1 MTELLPDALNEW
13 PLAARGRPCYL
24 ATAPDAVFAMLHAP
38 EETTRSDT
46 GVIICSPFGWDEL
59 SAHRSLRCWAGALA
73 EAGHPALRF
82 DLPGSG
88 DSGGSPREPRRLEA
102 WTAAVAGAA
111 ASLRA
116 TEGCERIVAIGI
128 GLGGIVAANALALGA
143 PIDDLVL
150 WGVQS
155 RGRVFM
161 RELQAFAKILDAEA
175 VHFSAVKETPPAPA
189 DSDVLGEGAVNAS
202 GFLLTAETVAAIE
215 ALDLTELAVPDAQ
228 RRRILLL
235 RRDSSEVDR
244 RLREHYERSGAEVTV
259 ADGPGFGTLMVDPQF
274 SKPPWEAFAYTMNWL
289 AQGATAAPAAVAAPA
304 TPPPRSAEIELSVG
318 EVAIRETPFELDFDG
333 EQLSG
338 VLTEPVP
345 SSFGEP
351 ALCAILL
358 NAGAVRRIGHH
369 RMWVEVARRW
379 AARGV
384 PTLRLD
390 VVGVGDSDGVE
401 GQYAPRTS
409 FQRHE
414 FAKQVIAACDELE
427 RRGLPSEFIVGGL
440 CSGAYW
446 GLHAA
451 LADDRVRGLL
461 LVNLLAFF
469 WSEDFGAM
477 RDARRTRALLRERD
491 LGTIARIVATD
502 RWRMARMARV
512 MVARARAGRNGGGD
526 GEGPGADL
534 VGVLAQLGERDVET
548 LLLLSLG
555 EPLYD
560 DFVSYGLLDRLDE
573 WPNLH
578 LERIPT
584 AEHVFRSAWSQIY
597 IHNALDDALSR
608 TLGEKSRRSAVD

>member
-1 MTELLPDALNEW
+1 MTEVLPDALHAW
-13 PLAARGRPCYL
+13 PLAARGRPFYL

-38 EETTRSDT
+38 EEATRSDT
-46 GVIICSPFGWDEL
+46 GVILCSPFGWDEL
-59 SAHRSLRCWAGALA
+59 SAYRGLRCWAGALA
-73 EAGHPALRF
+73 EAGHTALRF
-82 DLPGSG
+82 DLAGSG
-88 DSGGSPREPRRLEA
+88 DSGGSPHDPARLEA
-102 WTAAVAGAA
+102 WTASVEAAV

-116 TEGCERIVAIGI
+116 SEGCERIVAIGI
-128 GLGGIVAANALALGA
+128 GLGGLVAANALALGA

-161 RELQAFAKILDAEA
+161 RELQAFARILYAEGI
-175 VHFSAVKETPPAPA
+175 HLSAAKETPPEPA
-189 DSDVLGEGAVNAS
+189 DSDVLEEGAVNAS
-202 GFLLTAETVAAIE
+202 GFLLTAETVAALD
-215 ALDLTELAVPDAQ
+215 ALDLSNLDVPDAP

-244 RLREHYERSGAEVTV
+244 RLREHYEQSGAEVTV
-259 ADGPGFGTLMVDPQF
+259 ADGPGYGALMVDPQY
-274 SKPPWEAFAYTMNWL
+274 SKTPWDTFAYTTEWIARGAAEAPPAL
-289 AQGATAAPAAVAAPA
+289 AATVA
-304 TPPPRSAEIELSVG
+304 PPRRTNAIELSVG
-318 EVAIRETPFELDFDG
+318 EVAIREAPFEVDFGG
-333 EQLSG
+333 ELLSG
-338 VLTEPVP
+338 VLTEPLGAGD
-345 SSFGEP
+345 GE
-351 ALCAILL
+351 LCAILL
-358 NAGAVRRIGHH
+358 NPGAVRRIGHH
-369 RMWVEVARRW
+369 RMWVDVARRW

-427 RRGLPSEFIVGGL
+427 RRGLPPRFIVGGL
-440 CSGAYW
+440 CSGGYW

-469 WSEDFGAM
+469 WSDDWGAM
-477 RDARRTRALLRERD
+477 RDARRTRALLQQRD
-491 LGTIARIVATD
+491 LGTIARIIATD
-502 RWRMARMARV
+502 RWRTVRMARV
-512 MVARARAGRNGGGD
+512 LVARARAGRAGGD
-526 GEGPGADL
+526 GVGPEADIVAAL
-534 VGVLAQLGERDVET
+534 DQLAERDIET

-560 DFVSYGLLDRLDE
+560 DFVAYGLLDRLDE

-578 LERIPT
+578 LERIPS

-597 IHNALDDALSR
+597 IHHALDDALSR

>member
-1 MTELLPDALNEW
+1 MTEVLPDALQEW
-13 PLAARGRPCYL
+13 PLAARGRPFYL
-24 ATAPDAVFAMLHAP
+24 ETATDAVFAMLHAP
-38 EETTRSDT
+38 EEAARSDT

-59 SAHRSLRCWAGALA
+59 SAHRSLRSWAGALA

-82 DLPGSG
+82 DLPGCG
-88 DSGGSPREPRRLEA
+88 DSAGSPRDPRRLEA
-102 WTAAVAGAA
+102 WVGAVDAA
-111 ASLRA
+111 ASSLRA
-116 TEGCERIVAIGI
+116 TEGCERICAIGV
-128 GLGGIVAANALALGA
+128 GLGGLVAANALALGA

-155 RGRVFM
+155 LGHMFM
-161 RELQAFAKILDAEA
+161 RELQAFARILYAEDM
-175 VHFSAVKETPPAPA
+175 HLSAVKEMASTPA

-202 GFLLTAETVAAIE
+202 GFLLTAETVASLE
-215 ALDLTELAVPDAQ
+215 ALDLSELEVPDAQ

-244 RLREHYERSGAEVTV
+244 RLREHYEQSGAEVTV
-259 ADGPGFGTLMVDPQF
+259 ADGPGYGTLMVDPQY
-274 SKPPWEAFAYTMNWL
+274 SKTPWDTFAFTTNWL
-289 AQGATAAPAAVAAPA
+289 AQGAPDTPSAVATAVPAPR
-304 TPPPRSAEIELSVG
+304 RSTELELTLG
-318 EVAIRETPFELDFDG
+318 EVTIRESPFEFDFGG

-338 VLTEPVP
+338 VLTEPLG
-345 SSFGEP
+345 SGEP
-351 ALCAILL
+351 VLCAILL

-369 RMWVEVARRW
+369 RMWVEVGRRW

-401 GQYAPRTS
+401 GLYAPRTS

-414 FAKQVIAACDELE
+414 IAKQVIAACDELE
-427 RRGLPSEFIVGGL
+427 RRGLPSQSIVGGL

-469 WSEDFGAM
+469 WSDDWGAM
-477 RDARRTRALLRERD
+477 RDARRTRALLRQRD

-502 RWRMARMARV
+502 RWRLVRMARV
-512 MVARARAGRNGGGD
+512 LLRRARSGRSA
-526 GEGPGADL
+526 GEGAAPEPEIVRA
-534 VGVLAQLGERDVET
+534 LAQLAQQDVET

-560 DFVSYGLLDRLDE
+560 DFVADGLLGRLDE

-578 LERIPT
+578 LERIRT
-584 AEHVFRSAWSQIY
+584 AEHVFRSAWSQIAM
-597 IHNALDDALSR
+597 HGELDDALAR
-608 TLGEKSRRSAVD
+608 TLGEKPRRTAVD

>member
-1 MTELLPDALNEW
+1 MTEVLPDALHAW
-13 PLAARGRPCYL
+13 PPAARGRPFYL

-38 EETTRSDT
+38 EGATRSDT
-46 GVIICSPFGWDEL
+46 GVILCAPFGWDEL

-73 EAGHPALRF
+73 EAGHTALRF
-82 DLPGSG
+82 DLAGSG
-88 DSGGSPREPRRLEA
+88 DSAGSPREPARLEA
-102 WTAAVAGAA
+102 WTASVEVAV

-116 TEGCERIVAIGI
+116 GEGCERIVAIGI
-128 GLGGIVAANALALGA
+128 GLGGLVAANALALGA

-161 RELQAFAKILDAEA
+161 RELQAFARILYAEGI
-175 VHFSAVKETPPAPA
+175 HLSAAKETPPEPA
-189 DSDVLGEGAVNAS
+189 DSDVLPEGAVNAS
-202 GFLLTAETVAAIE
+202 GFLLTAETVAALD
-215 ALDLTELAVPDAQ
+215 ALDLSDLVVPDAP

-244 RLREHYERSGAEVTV
+244 RLREHYEQSGAEVTV
-259 ADGPGFGTLMVDPQF
+259 ADGPGYGALMVDPQF
-274 SKPPWEAFAYTMNWL
+274 SKTPWDTFAYTTEWIARGAAQAPPAL
-289 AQGATAAPAAVAAPA
+289 AATLA
-304 TPPPRSAEIELSVG
+304 PPRRTTEIELSVG
-318 EVAIRETPFELDFDG
+318 EVAIRESPFEVDFGG
-333 EQLSG
+333 ELLSG
-338 VLTEPVP
+338 VLTEPLGAGDGV
-345 SSFGEP
+345 
-351 ALCAILL
+351 LCAILL
-358 NAGAVRRIGHH
+358 NPGAVRRIGHH

-401 GQYAPRTS
+401 GQYLPRTS

-427 RRGLPSEFIVGGL
+427 RRGLPPRFIVGGL
-440 CSGAYW
+440 CSGGYW

-451 LADDRVRGLL
+451 LADDRIRGLL

-469 WSEDFGAM
+469 WSDDWGAM
-477 RDARRTRALLRERD
+477 RDARRTRALLHQRD
-491 LGTIARIVATD
+491 LGTIVRIIATD

-512 MVARARAGRNGGGD
+512 LVARAFAGHAGRAGGD
-526 GEGPGADL
+526 AVGPEADIVAAL
-534 VGVLAQLGERDVET
+534 EQLAERDIET

-560 DFVSYGLLDRLDE
+560 DFVAYGLLDRLDE

-578 LERIPT
+578 LERIPS
-584 AEHVFRSAWSQIY
+584 AEHVFRSAWSQLY
-597 IHNALDDALSR
+597 IHHALDDALSR

>member
-1 MTELLPDALNEW
+1 MTELAPHALHEG
-13 PLAARGRPCYL
+13 PLAARRGHPFYL

-38 EETTRSDT
+38 DETTRSET
-46 GVIICSPFGWDEL
+46 GVILCSPFGWDEL
-59 SAHRSLRCWAGALA
+59 SAHRSLRCWAGELA
-73 EAGHPALRF
+73 EAGHPVLRF

-88 DSGGSPREPRRLEA
+88 DSGGSPREDRRLEA
-102 WTAAVAGAA
+102 WTAAVDAAA
-111 ASLRA
+111 ASMRV
-116 TEGCERIVAIGI
+116 TEGCERIAAIGI
-128 GLGGIVAANALALGA
+128 GLGGFVAANALAHGA

-161 RELQAFAKILDAEA
+161 RELQAFARILDAAA
-175 VHFSAVKETPPAPA
+175 VNASAVKDTPPAPE
-189 DSDVLGEGAVNAS
+189 DSEVLGEGAVNAS
-202 GFLLTAETVAAIE
+202 GFLLTAETVAEIE
-215 ALDLTELAVPDAQ
+215 ALDLRELVVPDAQ

-235 RRDSSEVDR
+235 RRDTSEVDR
-244 RLREHYERSGAEVTV
+244 NLIEHYEQSGAQVTV
-259 ADGPGFGTLMVDPQF
+259 ADGPGYGTMMVDPQF
-274 SKPPWEAFAYTMNWL
+274 SEPPWETFGYATSWI
-289 AQGATAAPAAVAAPA
+289 AQGAAAAPAFT
-304 TPPPRSAEIELSVG
+304 TPVSAPPRSTEIELSVG
-318 EVAIRETPFELDFDG
+318 DALIRETPFEFDFH
-333 EQLSG
+333 EQQLSG
-338 VLTEPVP
+338 VLTEPLSTP
-345 SSFGEP
+345 AGEP

-358 NAGAVRRIGHH
+358 NAGALRRIGHH

-401 GQYAPRTS
+401 GQYAARTS

-414 FAKQVIAACDELE
+414 FAAQVIAACDELE
-427 RRGLPSEFIVGGL
+427 RRGLPARFIVGGL

-451 LADDRVRGLL
+451 FADDRVRGLL

-469 WSEDFGAM
+469 WSDDFGAT
-477 RDARRTRALLRERD
+477 RDARRTRALLREHD
-491 LGTIARIVATD
+491 LATIARIVATD
-502 RWRMARMARV
+502 RWRTARMARV
-512 MVARARAGRNGGGD
+512 LIRRARAGRNSGG
-526 GEGPGADL
+526 GEGPVADIVGAL
-534 VGVLAQLGERDVET
+534 EQLRDRDVET

-560 DFVSYGLLDRLDE
+560 DFVSFGLLERLDE

-578 LERIPT
+578 LERVPT

-597 IHNALDDALSR
+597 IHDALDDALAR
-608 TLGEKSRRSAVD
+608 TLGEKSSRSAAD